1 MDFLTTLLLLVVLL
15 AMLAVGFLWWKL
27 KSAGSAKQV
36 EIHSSIEKLKAIGE
50 LSVFK
55 AVT

>member
-27 KSAGSAKQV
+27 KNTGSAKQV

-50 LSVFK
+50 LSVVK